1 MKYHTAPEGEWLPI
15 DEESILAT
23 DNSGS
28 LTNAGANED
37 NSFGKLHR
45 V

>member
-1 MKYHTAPEGEWLPI
+1 MKFYTAPEGEWLPI

-37 NSFGKLHR
+37 NSFGKLYL